1 MGYENSLETLVDSMI
16 VSGVLRSDT
25 IIEAFTVIDRKYF
38 VPKLDEELSY
48 IDVPLSI
55 GNEQTISQPSTVAF
69 MLEHL
74 GVQKG
79 DKVLD
84 IGSGSGWT
92 TALLCQIVGE
102 EGSVTGLERVN
113 TLVEQ
118 GKNNLSNLDLPGQ
131 CSIYKAGDHLGIP
144 DQKFDRILVS
154 ASADEIPKELFL
166 QLNVGGTMVI
176 PIRESI
182 YKFIKVSES
191 EVSQEEFY
199 GFRFVPLIYK

>member
-1 MGYENSLETLVDSMI
+1 MATLIDSMI
-16 VSGVLRSDT
+16 ISGALGSDT
-25 IIEAFTVIDRKYF
+25 IIEAFTVVDRKYF
-38 VPKLDEELSY
+38 VPKLHEDLSY

-55 GNEQTISQPSTVAF
+55 GNDQTISQPSTVAF

-102 EGSVTGLERVN
+102 KGRVTGLERVD

-118 GKNNLSNLDLPGQ
+118 GKKNLSKLDLPGQ
-131 CSIYKAGDHLGIP
+131 CSIFKAGKQLGMP
-144 DQKFDRILVS
+144 DKKFDHILVS
-154 ASADEIPKELFL
+154 ASADEVPKELFS
-166 QLNVGGTMVI
+166 QLNVGGSMVI

-182 YKFIKVSES
+182 YKFTKVSES
-191 EVSQEEFY
+191 EVTQEEFY
-199 GFRFVPLIYK
+199 GFRFVPLIY